1 MGRRADGGGGGGLR
15 GGHGSAGT
23 GVFSSHLRLVLLLP
37 LLLAMAAVPSSA
49 TTEAQLRAA
58 ILSPNPQVL
67 VVNSDITLTSNL
79 PDVVCPDLTIQGKCR
94 RRLCKIDG
102 RNRYSAFSKVR
113 SITVTGMELTRLTSS
128 GALGGPAP
136 AIAGN
141 PNGGSQIR
149 LANVRI
155 SDSRNARGR
164 GVVELREGRL
174 TAVKTVFSGNSAEF
188 GGAIGIS
195 VDALLEA
202 TDVQFLRNKAA
213 EMGGAISAFQT
224 FVNCTRCVF
233 DRNEAGSIGGA
244 VRIAGVDGGGA
255 VFFSCKFSANKGTG
269 RGSKGGAVYVDRLDP
284 SIYGAKFCKSTFA
297 GNTARNARGSTVTD
311 HVWIGMTEA
320 NDEGTKILFCPR
332 RPRTGITIPDPLYR
346 PDVVDTCNGCT

>member
-1 MGRRADGGGGGGLR
+1 MERRAGGGGALR

-23 GVFSSHLRLVLLLP
+23 CVFPSHLRLLLFLP

-58 ILSPNPQVL
+58 ILSPTPQVL
-67 VVNSDITLTSNL
+67 VVDSDITLTSNL

-113 SITVTGMELTRLTSS
+113 SITVTGMELTRLRSS
-128 GALGGPAP
+128 GALGAPAP
-136 AIAGN
+136 AIKGQS
-141 PNGGSQIR
+141 NGGSQIR
-149 LANVRI
+149 LSNVRI

-164 GVVELREGRL
+164 GVVELSEGSL
-174 TAVKTVFSGNSAEF
+174 TAVKTVFSGNSAEV
-188 GGAIGIS
+188 GGAIAIA
-195 VDALLEA
+195 VDARLEA

-213 EMGGAISAFQT
+213 DMGGAISAFQT
-224 FVNCTRCVF
+224 VLNCTKCVF

-244 VRIAGVDGGGA
+244 VRIAGPDGAGA
-255 VFFSCKFSANKGTG
+255 FFFSCKFSANKGTG
-269 RGSKGGAVYVDRLDP
+269 RGSKGGAVYVDRLDA
-284 SIYGAKFCKSTFA
+284 SLFGAKFCKSSFA
-297 GNTARNARGSTVTD
+297 GNTAKNARGATVTD
-311 HVWIGMTEA
+311 HVWIAMTKE
-320 NDEGTKILFCPR
+320 NDEDAKILFCPR

-346 PDVVDTCNGCT
+346 PNVVDTCAGCP